1 MSLEA
6 MIELA
11 LALVAFLTAVVF
23 HEYAHG
29 RVAYLLGDPTAR
41 DARRLTLNPLA
52 HIDPFGTVLLPLLL
66 AVLRFAFNMGVPIVG
81 YAKPVPV
88 NPLYFRHPYQG
99 MMLVALAGPAIN
111 LLLAGV
117 GVGLWHGVGASLPGL
132 LSFFVFYFVVI
143 NILLA
148 VFNLIPVPP
157 LDGSRVLLYLLPQ
170 GGKRLFLMLEPFGF
184 VIVFLLLY
192 AGVLQHLLMPIVSWV
207 ETILGRFG

>member
-1 MSLEA
+1 M
-6 MIELA
+6 
-11 LALVAFLTAVVF
+11 
-23 HEYAHG
+23 
-29 RVAYLLGDPTAR
+29 
-41 DARRLTLNPLA
+41 
-52 HIDPFGTVLLPLLL
+52 
-66 AVLRFAFNMGVPIVG
+66 
-81 YAKPVPV
+81 
-88 NPLYFRHPYQG
+88 
-99 MMLVALAGPAIN
+99 
-111 LLLAGV
+111 
-117 GVGLWHGVGASLPGL
+117 GLWHGVGASLPGL